1 MVFVDLEFELGYNVI
16 GLHSMWFA
24 TEIVF
29 IQDVLWEER
38 KRI

>member
-1 MVFVDLEFELGYNVI
+1 MIFVDLEFELGYNVI

-29 IQDVLWEER
+29 IQDVLGKER